1 MYVLVMGLPN
11 FNKKN
16 NSSTYE
22 NEIKNVED
30 SETYKD
36 NENPIIISPKKS
48 KDSRMTIKPSLMHQE
63 GSFSTKIDHL
73 FESVKEKT
81 SDYFDKVKI
90 KQHNINSFA
99 AETATQT
106 ATTANVQEANE
117 VHNQQEFVIPVLEEK
132 YTLSKNTILEDI
144 KIEKKWKTHN
154 EKIQVPVS
162 YERVFVNDKELD
174 SYSKE
179 NFFTQIKDKI
189 LDFVYVEG
197 STNENK
203 IENEVNEEAE
213 HSEQEKPMEKY
224 HQHSKNE
231 KEIKQV
237 RGERVSLFDEEKANF
252 TNAKNN
258 NTIEN
263 DNTQKVIPLYAE
275 EIIITK
281 RQVKVGEII
290 ITKRQ
295 VTEVKKIDLDIVK
308 EKVTVDYV
316 NGRKENIIE

>member
-22 NEIKNVED
+22 NEIKNIED

-36 NENPIIISPKKS
+36 NENPLIISPKKS
-48 KDSRMTIKPSLMHQE
+48 KDSRMTIKPSLMHQD

-90 KQHNINSFA
+90 KQHNIDSFA
-99 AETATQT
+99 AGT
-106 ATTANVQEANE
+106 ATTANVHEANE

-224 HQHSKNE
+224 HQHPKNE
-231 KEIKQV
+231 KEIQQV
-237 RGERVSLFDEEKANF
+237 GGERVSLFDEEKANF
-252 TNAKNN
+252 TNDKNN

-308 EKVTVDYV
+308 EKVTVDYAD
-316 NGRKENIIE
+316 GRKENIIE

>member
-1 MYVLVMGLPN
+1 MGLPN
-11 FNKKN
+11 FNKRN

-22 NEIKNVED
+22 NEIKNVGD
-30 SETYKD
+30 SETYKN

-63 GSFSTKIDHL
+63 GSFSTKVDHL

-90 KQHNINSFA
+90 KQHDINSFA
-99 AETATQT
+99 AGAATPT

-117 VHNQQEFVIPVLEEK
+117 VHNQQEFVIPILEEK
-132 YTLSKNTILEDI
+132 YTLSKNTVLEDI
-144 KIEKKWKTHN
+144 KIEKQWKTHN

-162 YERVFVNDKELD
+162 YEKLFVNDKELD

-179 NFFTQIKDKI
+179 NIFTQIKDKI

-203 IENEVNEEAE
+203 IENEVNEETE

-231 KEIKQV
+231 KEIQQV

-252 TNAKNN
+252 TNDKNN

-281 RQVKVGEII
+281 RKVKVGEII
-290 ITKRQ
+290 ITKRK

-308 EKVTVDYV
+308 EKVTVDYA
-316 NGRKENIIE
+316 NGRKENITE

>member
-30 SETYKD
+30 SKTYKD
-36 NENPIIISPKKS
+36 NQNPLIISPKKS
-48 KDSRMTIKPSLMHQE
+48 KDSRMTIKPSLIHQE

-90 KQHNINSFA
+90 KQHDINSFA
-99 AETATQT
+99 AGA
-106 ATTANVQEANE
+106 AAANVQEANE

-132 YTLSKNTILEDI
+132 YTLSKNTVLEDI
-144 KIEKKWKTHN
+144 KIEKQWKTHN

-162 YERVFVNDKELD
+162 YEKLLVNDKELD

-179 NFFTQIKDKI
+179 NIFTQIKDKI

-197 STNENK
+197 GTNENK
-203 IENEVNEEAE
+203 IENEVNEETE

-231 KEIKQV
+231 KEIQQV

-252 TNAKNN
+252 TNDKNN

-281 RQVKVGEII
+281 RKVKVGEII
-290 ITKRQ
+290 ITKRK

-308 EKVTVDYV
+308 EKVTVDYA
-316 NGRKENIIE
+316 NGRKENITE

>member
-1 MYVLVMGLPN
+1 MGLPN

-22 NEIKNVED
+22 NEIKNVGD
-30 SETYKD
+30 SETYKN

-63 GSFSTKIDHL
+63 GSFSTKVDHL

-90 KQHNINSFA
+90 KQHDINSFA
-99 AETATQT
+99 AGA
-106 ATTANVQEANE
+106 AAANVQEANE

-132 YTLSKNTILEDI
+132 YTLSKNTVLEDI
-144 KIEKKWKTHN
+144 KIEKQWKTYN

-162 YERVFVNDKELD
+162 YEKLLVNDKELD

-179 NFFTQIKDKI
+179 NIFTQIKDKI

-203 IENEVNEEAE
+203 IENEVNEETE

-231 KEIKQV
+231 KETQQV

-252 TNAKNN
+252 TNDKNN

-281 RQVKVGEII
+281 RKVKVGEII
-290 ITKRQ
+290 ITKRK

-308 EKVTVDYV
+308 EKVTVDYA
-316 NGRKENIIE
+316 NGRKENITE

>member
-1 MYVLVMGLPN
+1 MGLPN

-22 NEIKNVED
+22 NEIKNIED

-36 NENPIIISPKKS
+36 NENPLIISPKKS

-63 GSFSTKIDHL
+63 GSFSTKVDHL

-90 KQHNINSFA
+90 KQHDINSFA
-99 AETATQT
+99 AGA
-106 ATTANVQEANE
+106 AAANVQEANE

-132 YTLSKNTILEDI
+132 YTLSKNTVLEDI
-144 KIEKKWKTHN
+144 KIEKQWKTYN

-162 YERVFVNDKELD
+162 YEKLLVNDKELD

-203 IENEVNEEAE
+203 IENEVNEETE

-231 KEIKQV
+231 KETQQV

-252 TNAKNN
+252 TNDKNN

-281 RQVKVGEII
+281 RKVKVGEII
-290 ITKRQ
+290 ITKRK

-308 EKVTVDYV
+308 EKVTVDYA
-316 NGRKENIIE
+316 NGRKENITE

>member
-1 MYVLVMGLPN
+1 MGLPN

-22 NEIKNVED
+22 NEIKNIED

-36 NENPIIISPKKS
+36 NENPLIISPKKS

-63 GSFSTKIDHL
+63 GSFSTKVDHL

-90 KQHNINSFA
+90 KQHDINSFA
-99 AETATQT
+99 AGA
-106 ATTANVQEANE
+106 AAANVQEANE

-132 YTLSKNTILEDI
+132 YTLSKNTVLEDI
-144 KIEKKWKTHN
+144 KIEKQWKTYN

-162 YERVFVNDKELD
+162 YEKLLVNDKELD

-179 NFFTQIKDKI
+179 NIFTQIKDKI

-203 IENEVNEEAE
+203 IENEVNEETE

-231 KEIKQV
+231 KETQQV

-252 TNAKNN
+252 TNDKNN

-281 RQVKVGEII
+281 RKVKVGEII
-290 ITKRQ
+290 ITKRK

-308 EKVTVDYV
+308 EKVTVDYA
-316 NGRKENIIE
+316 NGRKENITE